1 MNNAIKARGEGR
13 GEGRQVP
20 ISPIA
25 SDASKWEIP
34 TLLLRPQKHYGNGAP
49 SFLVEANVGQKIDA
63 RNLLHYESFVGVDSA
78 KFPRIGGR

>member
-1 MNNAIKARGEGR
+1 MRSKRGR
-13 GEGRQVP
+13 GLRGGRFP
-20 ISPIA
+20 SAAPIA

-49 SFLVEANVGQKIDA
+49 SFLVEANIGQKINV
-63 RNLLHYESFVGVDSA
+63 RNPLQYESLVGVDSA